1 MLAVEKGQLEKVYAD
16 MKHVQGVCDQS
27 KDFVNFLNSPII
39 NPDKKRAVLKEIF
52 GSSVGEISM
61 DFLTILVRKRRE
73 MYIPEIAKSFSA
85 QYKEHKN
92 ILTAVITSAAGIDD
106 TVRKKVLE
114 LVKQTTKGE
123 VELVEKINR
132 DLIGGFI
139 LRIGDKQVDSSVSRK
154 LNELRKTFTENP
166 F

>member
-16 MKHVQGVCDQS
+16 MKYVQSVCEHN
-27 KDFVNFLNSPII
+27 KDFINFLNSPII
-39 NPDKKRAVLKEIF
+39 NADKKLTVIKEIF
-52 GSSVGEISM
+52 GGSVSEISQN
-61 DFLTILVRKRRE
+61 FLSILARKRRE

-92 ILTAVITSAAGIDD
+92 ILTAVITSADGIDD

-114 LVKQTTKGE
+114 LVKQTTNGE
-123 VELVEKINR
+123 VELVEKINK

-154 LNELRKTFTENP
+154 LSELRKTFTENP